1 MEQASCSELTLSRSS
16 LHILSGWKWSTP
28 PAVER
33 REIKHNN
40 NEESNFKKIKLLT
53 YIFKKNHPF
62 HPILLNQSN
71 FLAEVLKPPNST
83 VPPHQASR
91 LHCSSADTSSKQAF
105 EIPASNATTR
115 KSASR
120 LWKLSH
126 WTRPLRSSQ
135 TSHSLADPPWKHTF
149 LEKQMQADFHGK
161 LAHFTAGRQINDF
174 CLQSS
179 SSSSQ
184 LSSEQ
189 PAGPDKYVV
198 ATRCLSQTKGDTSV
212 HFWLWFYLKPDL
224 HMTPWYKFLTTIRL
238 KLWALIS
245 ASYIRKCRDVSC
257 WSDQD
262 QKSTKNTCATSAWC
276 CISFAHFKAKC
287 PTFEGPF
294 GFKWEKIQTDSSLGL
309 RRTHTWSLV
318 EVSRQ
323 LVSKSKRCLLYK
335 IQDNTM
341 STGQGETEQQLSDAL
356 FKYF

>member
-33 REIKHNN
+33 GEIKHSN

-53 YIFKKNHPF
+53 HIFLKKNHPF

-83 VPPHQASR
+83 VLPHQASR

-149 LEKQMQADFHGK
+149 VEKQMQADFHGK

-179 SSSSQ
+179 SSSLICQNRHCKLAEKSQ

-189 PAGPDKYVV
+189 PVGPDKYVV
-198 ATRCLSQTKGDTSV
+198 ATRCLQPNQRRYISS
-212 HFWLWFYLKPDL
+212 
-224 HMTPWYKFLTTIRL
+224 FLTLVLFKTGPAYDTLVQIL
-238 KLWALIS
+238 NNNKVETVSSDLSFIYLI
-245 ASYIRKCRDVSC
+245 YIY
-257 WSDQD
+257 
-262 QKSTKNTCATSAWC
+262 QKSTKNTCATSAWW
-276 CISFAHFKAKC
+276 CISFAHFKARC

-294 GFKWEKIQTDSSLGL
+294 GLKWEKILTDSSLSL

-318 EVSRQ
+318 EVESAGFQ
-323 LVSKSKRCLLYK
+323 VKQVF
-335 IQDNTM
+335 IV
-341 STGQGETEQQLSDAL
+341 
-356 FKYF
+356 